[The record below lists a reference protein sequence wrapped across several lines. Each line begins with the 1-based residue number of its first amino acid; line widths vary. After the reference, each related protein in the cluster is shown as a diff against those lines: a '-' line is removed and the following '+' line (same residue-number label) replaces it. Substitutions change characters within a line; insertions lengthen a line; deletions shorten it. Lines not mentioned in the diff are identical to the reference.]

1 MYRNLRWSLQRSQRR
16 RRQKRSLRRCSA
28 PLAPWLRR
36 RRRRARSLKSCGQC
50 RRRKICRRFSAAYW
64 CVLAVGCAKRRL
76 SLCPAGGRLLLSVC
90 SSSPSLPSE
99 VSARK
104 WRLTEMLRPCVLV
117 GRQDGDQDGGGS
129 SSMGVHPD
137 FVGTDPASRAPQQES
152 KAYRG
157 FRSRVDVSY
166 DTSWVR
172 LRRIG
177 PIFCAEM
184 RTLPPSRHLI

>member
-1 MYRNLRWSLQRSQRR
+1 VL
-16 RRQKRSLRRCSA
+16 SA
-28 PLAPWLRR
+28 
-36 RRRRARSLKSCGQC
+36 
-50 RRRKICRRFSAAYW
+50 
-64 CVLAVGCAKRRL
+64 
-76 SLCPAGGRLLLSVC
+76 C

-137 FVGTDPASRAPQQES
+137 FVGTDPASRAPQRES

-184 RTLPPSRHLI
+184 RTLATIPPSHLTTGLDRRVCMQEERRARQRGGQAQADHFKSTAALAGSLRNIMD